1 MTTLSLQTL
10 RVPKGLWTDLETTVI
25 QQDRAF
31 LTEVARDLGLP
42 VADVLRRCLGT
53 GAPHQI
59 AVLSGSPS
67 DDPGC
72 CPWWSRTDDGCW
84 MPCKRLRLAP
94 TSGCQQHMHTK
105 ASEQQRLGSDP
116 HLVALPVLQPFR
128 YEGEVFWYLPGF
140 SVYRE
145 DGRIE
150 PTRSFKVVD
159 FRGQRLWV
167 CTMGNGLSEISV

>member
-1 MTTLSLQTL
+1 MITLSLQTL

-67 DDPGC
+67 EDPGC
-72 CPWWSRTDDGCW
+72 CPWWSRTSDGCW
-84 MPCKRLRLAP
+84 MPCKRLRLTP
-94 TSGCQQHMHTK
+94 TSGCQVHLHTK
-105 ASEQQRLGSDP
+105 TNEQERLGSDI
-116 HLVALPVLQPFR
+116 HLAALPVLQPFR
-128 YEGEVFWYLPGF
+128 CEGEIFWHLPGF
-140 SVYRE
+140 PVYRE
-145 DGRIE
+145 DGSIE
-150 PTRSFKVVD
+150 PSRGFKAVD
-159 FRGQRLWV
+159 FRGQRLWT
-167 CTMGNGLSEISV
+167 CTMDKGLSEIGV